1 MEIIAVV
8 YLLKKSLPKIV
19 AKEIVLKKKN
29 RLKKNVSNS
38 VLGSLNKLSTRESN
52 PSKSKK

>member
-8 YLLKKSLPKIV
+8 DLLKKSLPKIV

-29 RLKKNVSNS
+29 RLKKMFLTVFWD
-38 VLGSLNKLSTRESN
+38 L
-52 PSKSKK
+52 

>member
-1 MEIIAVV
+1 MEIMAGVD
-8 YLLKKSLPKIV
+8 LLKKSLPKIV

-38 VLGSLNKLSTRESN
+38 VLGTLNKLSTRESN

>member
-8 YLLKKSLPKIV
+8 DLLKKSLPKIV

>member
-38 VLGSLNKLSTRESN
+38 VLGSLKKLSTRESN